1 VQRPAPTFTRR
12 RTLVGAAFAF
22 AAQLLPPL
30 ARAATQAELVTR
42 LQVANGGK
50 PFGGDHGLLTTL
62 SPVGPSGRTTATVRL
77 GLARAAHIRLDVVD
91 RNAPGV
97 HAAAVEGGT
106 AGTAASAHRLVDQRF
121 GRGVH
126 TFTWTPDATVKPGT
140 YSLVLTVTDASG
152 QRTVY
157 GAASPAHPKL
167 LHAPV
172 VRVLGLDAACA
183 QRSYRAGDVAS
194 VVLAADANSIQA
206 QLYRVGP
213 ETMPTYAND
222 LMNGV
227 PVGNPVTIDWRG
239 NVNAPASFGLPVGD
253 WPSGVY
259 FVRLQSDDGRLGFAP
274 FILRPVAPR
283 TRVAVVM
290 PTNTWQAYNFYD
302 GDGDG
307 FGDSWYV
314 TWAIKSIDLT
324 RPHLLRG
331 VPYRFRSYDLAFLHW
346 LAQGEKEPDFYADD
360 DLAAYA
366 SGDDLRAAY
375 DLVIFPGHEEYVTA
389 HAYDVIERYRDAGG
403 NLAFLSSNNFFRRVE
418 RRGEDLALVGLF
430 RDAGRPEA
438 ALLGT
443 QYRASDRGTHQ
454 NPFVVTPAG
463 AASWVFAGTG
473 LTAGSSFGRF
483 GIEIDATTRNSPAG
497 TQVLAEIPNAL
508 GPGLTA
514 QMTYYETAAGARVF
528 SAGVLNFGG
537 ESLLWPETAKLLE
550 NVWDQLSVK

>member
-1 VQRPAPTFTRR
+1 MERPAPTFTRR

-22 AAQLLPPL
+22 AAQLLPSV
-30 ARAATQAELVTR
+30 ARAAPQGELVTR

-62 SPVGPSGRTTATVRL
+62 SPIGPSGRTTATVQL

-97 HAAAVEGGT
+97 HAARVEGGT

-121 GRGVH
+121 GRGMH
-126 TFTWTPDATVKPGT
+126 TFAWTPDATVKPGT
-140 YSLVLTVTDASG
+140 YSLVLTVTGANG
-152 QRTVY
+152 HRTVY

-172 VRVLGLDAACA
+172 VRVLGLDAAFA
-183 QRSYRAGDVAS
+183 QSSYRAGDVAT
-194 VVLAADANSIQA
+194 VLVAADANSIQA

-213 ETMPTYAND
+213 ETVPTYANN
-222 LMNGV
+222 LVNGV
-227 PVGNPVTIDWRG
+227 PVGNPLTIDWRA
-239 NVNAPASFGLPVGD
+239 NVNARASIALPVGD

-274 FILRPVAPR
+274 FILRPAAPAKR
-283 TRVAVVM
+283 IAVVM

-314 TWAIKSIDLT
+314 TWATTSIDLT
-324 RPHLLRG
+324 RPHLQRG
-331 VPYRFRSYDLAFLHW
+331 VPYRFRSYDLSFLHW
-346 LAQGEKEPDFYADD
+346 LAEGGKEPDFYSDD
-360 DLAAYA
+360 DLTLFAT
-366 SGDDLRAAY
+366 GDDLRAAY

-418 RRGEDLALVGLF
+418 RRGSKLALVGLW
-430 RDAGRPEA
+430 RDLGRPEA
-438 ALLGT
+438 GLLGT

-463 AASWVFAGTG
+463 AASWAFAGTG
-473 LTAGSSFGRF
+473 LGAGSAFGRF
-483 GIEIDATTRNSPAG
+483 GIEIDATAKSSPAG

-514 QMTYYETAAGARVF
+514 QMTYYETTAGARVF
-528 SAGVLNFGG
+528 SAGVLNFAG
-537 ESLLWPETAKLLE
+537 EALLWPETAKLLE
-550 NVWDQLSVK
+550 NIWDQLSVK